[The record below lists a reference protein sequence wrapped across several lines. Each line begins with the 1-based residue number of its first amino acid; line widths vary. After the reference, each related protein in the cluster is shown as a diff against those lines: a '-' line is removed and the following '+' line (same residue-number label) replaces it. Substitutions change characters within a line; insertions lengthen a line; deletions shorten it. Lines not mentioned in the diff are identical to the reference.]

1 MSNHEAGEI
10 NKDWSKRRFMMVG
23 GAVIVVLL
31 LIAGLWL
38 LLPDDNQMSSASNA
52 TTTTRGGASNATKTS
67 PGASTSTSLKPSSK
81 GTTPGNSK
89 TVPSVPRTSQS
100 PQNTTV
106 PGNTV
111 TTVPS
116 VPTVRPTTFSDFS
129 PSPSTIYSSNSRQD
143 DCSAGSGTSVMTVTT
158 GGSAPDEIHLEIIH
172 NGETSTWPV
181 TGHFGEGD
189 FYTARVYWKSSWMG
203 SDASTVLTVRF
214 IATSHG
220 ETVASTVGVIFINRC
235 P

>member
-1 MSNHEAGEI
+1 MSNHETGET
-10 NKDWSKRRFMMVG
+10 NKDRSKQRFMMVG
-23 GAVIVVLL
+23 GAVIVVVL

-52 TTTTRGGASNATKTS
+52 TTTTRVGASNATKTS
-67 PGASTSTSLKPSSK
+67 PGASTTTSLKPSSN
-81 GTTPGNSK
+81 GTTSGNSK
-89 TVPSVPRTSQS
+89 TVPSVPTTSQS
-100 PQNTTV
+100 PQNTTA
-106 PGNTV
+106 PSNTV
-111 TTVPS
+111 TTVLS
-116 VPTVRPTTFSDFS
+116 VPSAHPTTFSDFS
-129 PSPSTIYSSNSRQD
+129 PSPSTIYSSNSRQN
-143 DCSAGSGTSVMTVTT
+143 DCTAGSGTSVMTVST
-158 GGSAPDEIHLEIIH
+158 GGTSPDEIHLEIIH

-181 TGHFGEGD
+181 TGSLEGD

-203 SDASTVLTVRF
+203 SDPSTVLTVRF